1 MQNGEKDMK
10 MKQRRKKS
18 VAWGLIVAMCFSLL
32 FTSGQLTVIKAAETD
47 SDEMQVTLGNPVFD
61 AENGKV
67 VWDCIYFGGY
77 WQSKYVPQPEN
88 RPEEGEDD
96 VVHTDE
102 DGTEYLVRADKS
114 CYKYEPIKWRV
125 LSVSEDGTDAFLMA
139 DQCLDAKAFH
149 SDNSDTVMWENCD
162 VREWLNGTFMTTAF
176 SEEEQDAVT
185 LTQIDNLSYS
195 SYYEGD
201 VEASGKDGT
210 PTQDRIYLPS
220 LEDMLNKKYGFVN
233 NHNVTEDPIDKGFSD
248 TETRQAEATDFAK
261 SYEDGY
267 KATGYLL
274 RTMGAYEGFVLSTT
288 DGEISVTKLFGTTV
302 DEKGKGIRPV
312 LHLDLTKTD
321 LWEYAGKVKQDK
333 TAIAPDA
340 ATAVPTER
348 PTAQPGVT
356 MAPGQSY
363 PKNPVV
369 YASDLNKN
377 TWDCIYFGNYYK
389 TKITPS
395 ALSLTEDDNT
405 VQTDEKGNKYIVRRE
420 QGYFQYEPIKWRVLS
435 INEDGTDA
443 FVMADQVIDITPY
456 YRDGSVEITW
466 EKSDARVWL
475 NDTFMKTAFT
485 ETEINAIKETTVTT
499 ADNKWSGEDGGN
511 DTKDKI
517 YLPSIEEMLETSYGF
532 GSDEKEEGART
543 IVVSDFA
550 QAQEDLAWVESSAGL
565 YWLRSQG
572 AKAGYPARVDGHWGE
587 MDINEM
593 QDSAARN
600 LGVRPVMHIDLSD
613 TTLWTYAGQVTPKGV
628 VVPETE
634 KPEEPTKKP
643 NEDKP
648 TVKKPGTPKINKL
661 INKKGKK
668 VTVKLSKNVSGA
680 TGYQVAYATKSS
692 MKGQKQKSFKGTS
705 VTVKGL
711 KKKKTYY
718 FRVRAYTKKTG
729 KTVYGKWSS
738 KKHIKIKK

>member
-77 WQSKYVPQPEN
+77 WQSKYVPQPGN

-176 SEEEQDAVT
+176 SEEEQDAVK

-274 RTMGAYEGFVLSTT
+274 RTMGAYE
-288 DGEISVTKLFGTTV
+288 
-302 DEKGKGIRPV
+302 
-312 LHLDLTKTD
+312 
-321 LWEYAGKVKQDK
+321 
-333 TAIAPDA
+333 
-340 ATAVPTER
+340 
-348 PTAQPGVT
+348 
-356 MAPGQSY
+356 
-363 PKNPVV
+363 
-369 YASDLNKN
+369 
-377 TWDCIYFGNYYK
+377 
-389 TKITPS
+389 
-395 ALSLTEDDNT
+395 
-405 VQTDEKGNKYIVRRE
+405 
-420 QGYFQYEPIKWRVLS
+420 
-435 INEDGTDA
+435 
-443 FVMADQVIDITPY
+443 
-456 YRDGSVEITW
+456 
-466 EKSDARVWL
+466 
-475 NDTFMKTAFT
+475 
-485 ETEINAIKETTVTT
+485 
-499 ADNKWSGEDGGN
+499 
-511 DTKDKI
+511 
-517 YLPSIEEMLETSYGF
+517 
-532 GSDEKEEGART
+532 
-543 IVVSDFA
+543 
-550 QAQEDLAWVESSAGL
+550 
-565 YWLRSQG
+565 
-572 AKAGYPARVDGHWGE
+572 
-587 MDINEM
+587 
-593 QDSAARN
+593 
-600 LGVRPVMHIDLSD
+600 
-613 TTLWTYAGQVTPKGV
+613 
-628 VVPETE
+628 
-634 KPEEPTKKP
+634 
-643 NEDKP
+643 
-648 TVKKPGTPKINKL
+648 
-661 INKKGKK
+661 
-668 VTVKLSKNVSGA
+668 
-680 TGYQVAYATKSS
+680 
-692 MKGQKQKSFKGTS
+692 
-705 VTVKGL
+705 
-711 KKKKTYY
+711 
-718 FRVRAYTKKTG
+718 
-729 KTVYGKWSS
+729 
-738 KKHIKIKK
+738 